1 MPYAILSAMETVFI
15 AMSGGIDS
23 SFAAYLLKQKGYKVV
38 GITFQL
44 LPETVKSAKNPKA
57 CCSRETIHRAKKIAA
72 SLSIPH
78 YIINMR
84 KEFEEYVIDN
94 FLNEYKSGRTP
105 NPCILCNKYIK
116 FLSFHDKA
124 LSIGADKIATGHYAI
139 IDSTAGNYTIRKG
152 TDRNKDQSYFLYP
165 IKESSLKHILFPIG
179 TYTKDS
185 LKDNAGKLGW
195 NLQNVKESQ
204 DICFI
209 PEGDYRNFLSNYI
222 KLQEGPIY
230 RTDGTFMGKHN
241 GIHLYTIGQRRG
253 LNIPYKEPLYI
264 IEIIPDKN
272 TLIVGP
278 KEHLK
283 KKKLVAYRG
292 NFFNMNMPGFAS
304 GIFSAKV
311 RYRQKE
317 ELCTF
322 ATSDDLLY
330 INFENPIYSIAPG
343 QSVVIYKDDA
353 IVCGGI
359 IRNSE

>member
-1 MPYAILSAMETVFI
+1 METVFI

-23 SFAAYLLKQKGYKVV
+23 SFTAYLLKQKGYKVV

-44 LPETVKSAKNPKA
+44 LPEAIKSTKNPKA
-57 CCSRETIHRAKKIAA
+57 CCSIETIHRAKKMAND
-72 SLSIPH
+72 LSIPH

-84 KEFEEYVIDN
+84 KEFEEHVINN
-94 FLNEYKSGRTP
+94 FLNEYKHGRTP

-116 FLSFHDKA
+116 FQSFLDKA

-139 IDSTAGNYTIRKG
+139 IDQTSGGYTIRKG
-152 TDRNKDQSYFLYP
+152 TDKAKDQSYFLYP
-165 IKESSLKHILFPIG
+165 IKEGLLKHILFPLG
-179 TYTKDS
+179 TYTKDN
-185 LKDNAGKLGW
+185 LRVNAGKLGW

-209 PEGDYRNFLSNYI
+209 PEGNYRDFLSNYMEL
-222 KLQEGPIY
+222 KEGPVY
-230 RTDGTFMGKHN
+230 HAEGTFMGMHN

-253 LNIPYKEPLYI
+253 LNIPYKEPLYV

-278 KEHLK
+278 KEYLK
-283 KKKLVAYRG
+283 RKKLVAHST
-292 NFFNMNMPGFAS
+292 NFFNMNAPPGLAPGS
-304 GIFSAKV
+304 LSAKV

-317 ELCTF
+317 EACTF
-322 ATSDDLLY
+322 TISDDLLY
-330 INFENPIYSIAPG
+330 IDFKNPLYSIAPG

-359 IRNSE
+359 IRSSE